1 MNKKQLIEGYPDYLI
16 KRIKAEE
23 VNRFKRKPTKKME
36 LVMEDL
42 KLWQVGVLKV
52 SFKGGDAVLHKVI
65 ADAAAAWSKYAN
77 IVFDFGYDS
86 KKNTYRT
93 WHAQDFSPIRV
104 GFDESGYWS
113 WVGTQ
118 SVDEAFCLPG
128 EISLNLE
135 GFDKK
140 LPNNWQSI
148 VLHEFGHAL
157 GFHHEHQSPVSDCD
171 FDWPALYEYLAEPPN
186 NWSRETVDYNLR
198 KMAVGGLTYSPHD
211 RESIM
216 HYSFPAWMFVSKE
229 ASPCYIPENTTL
241 SDEDKRMAQ
250 RAYPFSKNSIVKQ
263 RKERVKNLKVALK
276 RWKNVK
282 LNEEFLNSY
291 LVYLTDDTSH
301 KKLFVE
307 KDESREYKAKKCIL
321 IGAGQAS
328 ENPNNLE
335 DKAKLSNLL
344 PSSYAY
350 NLCAELLNELV
361 KTYLASASFTES
373 ELNNCRIVKDVIDM
387 VNTKTKG

>member
-1 MNKKQLIEGYPDYLI
+1 MTKTQIIEGYPDYLI

-23 VNRFKRKPTKKME
+23 ASRFKRKPTKKME

-52 SFKGGDAVLHKVI
+52 SFKGGDAVLHKAI
-65 ADAAAAWSKYAN
+65 ADAAAEWSKYAN

-86 KKNTYRT
+86 KKNVYRT

-118 SVDEAFCLPG
+118 SVDKAFCKPG

-135 GFDKK
+135 GFDKI
-140 LPNNWQSI
+140 LPKNWRSV

-157 GFHHEHQSPVSDCD
+157 GFHHEHQSPASDCD
-171 FDWPALYEYLAEPPN
+171 FDWPTLYVHLAGPPN
-186 NWSRETVDYNLR
+186 NWSKEMVDYNLR
-198 KMAVGGLTYSPHD
+198 KMAAGGLTYSPHD
-211 RESIM
+211 RLSIM
-216 HYSFPAWMFVSKE
+216 HYSFPAWMFVSRE
-229 ASPCYIPENTTL
+229 ASSCYIPENIAL
-241 SDEDKRMAQ
+241 SEEDKRRAQ
-250 RAYPFSKNSIVKQ
+250 KAYPFGKNSISKQ
-263 RKERVKNLKVALK
+263 RKERIKNLNLALNK
-276 RWKNVK
+276 WKSVR
-282 LNEEFLNSY
+282 LNEKFLNNY
-291 LVYLTDDTSH
+291 LAYLKDDTSH
-301 KKLFVE
+301 KRFFVE
-307 KDESREYKAKKCIL
+307 KNESKEYKVKKCIL

-344 PSSYAY
+344 PSTYAY
-350 NLCAELLNELV
+350 NLCAELLDELV

-373 ELNNCRIVKDVIDM
+373 ELNNCQIVKEVID
-387 VNTKTKG
+387 VVSTKTKE